1 MKPAPASATQEKK
14 MKTAA
19 ASGAINGAAYNP
31 LPIDR
36 SNRLGDLAARIAAE
50 HEAAGAATR
59 KTLQHAI
66 TAGELLIEA
75 KDRVGHGRWENWLK
89 KTCNVPPRSAT
100 NYMKLAEGREI
111 LEKNQIGI
119 AADLTIRAAL
129 RLLKPKTKKAESSD
143 RPKKKPAT
151 ERILSSLTWSD
162 APQTAQTSFVDAVG
176 LQALY
181 AAAPPDHQAHFRAWL
196 LQKQAP
202 AVEQSHPEMD
212 AQIPEDLSI
221 PDFLKRERVPETVS

>member
-1 MKPAPASATQEKK
+1 MQIDHPALEGKSSTDTATLPQRK
-14 MKTAA
+14 
-19 ASGAINGAAYNP
+19 NGAQH

-100 NYMKLAEGREI
+100 KYMKLAEGRETI
-111 LEKNQIGI
+111 EKNQIGLG
-119 AADLTIRAAL
+119 ADLTINAAL
-129 RLLKPKTKKAESSD
+129 RLLKPKTKKAEPPD
-143 RPKKKPAT
+143 RPKKKPAAPQ
-151 ERILSSLTWSD
+151 ILSSLSWSD
-162 APQTAQTSFVDAVG
+162 APQQKRTSFVDAVG

-181 AAAPPDHQAHFRAWL
+181 AAAPPRHQEHFRAWL
-196 LQKQAP
+196 LKP
-202 AVEQSHPEMD
+202 DPIVEQLRPEMD
-212 AQIPEDLSI
+212 PRIPDDLSI
-221 PDFLKRERVPETVS
+221 PDFLKRERAPENT